1 MENIYPCLWLDNQ
14 AEEAARF
21 YTSIFANGDIRK
33 TQYYLDDLHKPK
45 GSVLTVEF
53 SIANQRFL
61 LLNGGDDFKMTPAI
75 SFFVD
80 CETKEEL
87 DTLWQALLEGGF
99 ALMPLQEYP
108 FSEYFGWVQD
118 KYGASWQL
126 TLSKIPQRISPAL
139 MFANENFGKAKA
151 AMTQWTELF
160 PKSEIQ
166 LEIPEGDH
174 LQQALFTLN
183 DGLFRVMDS
192 PVAHEF
198 GFTMGISFCV
208 DCRNQEEID
217 RLWDNLTTD
226 GHEWDC
232 GWAEDRYGVSW
243 QIQPNNWLKLVDTSN
258 LARAEAVTNELYKM
272 KKIDIAQLEAVYNH
286 FA

>member
-1 MENIYPCLWLDNQ
+1 MEKIYPCLWLDNQ

-21 YTSIFANGDIRK
+21 YTSIFANGEIRE
-33 TQYYLDDLHKPK
+33 TQYYLDDIHKPK

-61 LLNGGDDFKMTPAI
+61 LLNGRDDFKITPAI

-87 DTLWQALLEGGF
+87 DTLWHALLDGGF

-108 FSEYFGWVQD
+108 FSDYFGWVQD
-118 KYGASWQL
+118 Q
-126 TLSKIPQRISPAL
+126 
-139 MFANENFGKAKA
+139 
-151 AMTQWTELF
+151 
-160 PKSEIQ
+160 
-166 LEIPEGDH
+166 
-174 LQQALFTLN
+174 
-183 DGLFRVMDS
+183 
-192 PVAHEF
+192 
-198 GFTMGISFCV
+198 
-208 DCRNQEEID
+208 
-217 RLWDNLTTD
+217 
-226 GHEWDC
+226 
-232 GWAEDRYGVSW
+232 YGVSW